1 MECIQSDILT
11 CPHGFST
18 RRGGVSQG
26 IFESLN
32 LGRLDRGDD
41 PACVAENW
49 RRFGAAVGIDT
60 SRFVHG
66 RQVHGNTVKIAA
78 WEDAHSILESSDLQA
93 DGYVTNIPGLPLAV
107 FTADCTPLLLQEP
120 EAGLVGAVHC
130 GWRST
135 VSDIVGVAMARI
147 QELGGKAS
155 QVRAAI
161 GPAIGVCC
169 FQTGG
174 EVVSGVEALL
184 RGDTQGLYHP
194 DGQAAGKFRVN
205 LPQTVKRR
213 LIQLG
218 VSENNIDDL
227 GVCTMCHPESFW
239 SHRLLGGDRGSQAN
253 LIML

>member
-1 MECIQSDILT
+1 
-11 CPHGFST
+11 
-18 RRGGVSQG
+18 
-26 IFESLN
+26 
-32 LGRLDRGDD
+32 
-41 PACVAENW
+41 
-49 RRFGAAVGIDT
+49 
-60 SRFVHG
+60 
-66 RQVHGNTVKIAA
+66 
-78 WEDAHSILESSDLQA
+78 
-93 DGYVTNIPGLPLAV
+93 
-107 FTADCTPLLLQEP
+107 
-120 EAGLVGAVHC
+120 
-130 GWRST
+130 
-135 VSDIVGVAMARI
+135 MARI

-184 RGDTQGLYHP
+184 QGDTQGLYHP

-239 SHRLLGGDRGSQAN
+239 SHRLLGADRGSQAN